1 MEISIDNNNDH
12 EIQISGDSSIKPT
25 DTINF
30 IKEPSK
36 SNLLGSP
43 KKYFSKPKPTLSTP
57 DIGIELLM
65 NNKKKLDSG
74 RSSRA
79 SNYSNDLLS
88 GGNNYSSDRYNS
100 DGDFSDIRSVKS
112 YGDNY
117 DRNRQSYSRDGNRDE
132 YNNYSDMD
140 GDDNISISSRR
151 SGRSGSFDDGDDRNG
166 DFQDEEVLSF
176 KQTQRKKRIYLYKLR
191 KLKTKHGCQLSR
203 EYTMD
208 DDLKDMIDEYR
219 DASVGQRYE
228 KSIIRNS
235 RKMLINFVS
244 GIEYLNKRFDPIGAK
259 LDGWSEQTMDDI
271 EDYDEVFEDLEEKYG
286 ESFEKISPEL
296 RLVSMVTGSAF
307 MFHLTNSL
315 FKNSMPGLDDIL
327 KQNPEL
333 MKNVQMAAMQNMSAN
348 PEVRNDPVMSSMLG
362 GFTEMAANKPAKQ
375 KAPSIPMPPVN
386 TGQLFRNPVD
396 TSGGKSMKGPSGV
409 DDILGDIY
417 GSGGGDTKNVSLTTQ
432 QPISTTTKKK
442 RGRPRKKINVI
453 DIQ

>member
-43 KKYFSKPKPTLSTP
+43 KKSFSKPKPTLSTP

-132 YNNYSDMD
+132 YNNYSNMD

-151 SGRSGSFDDGDDRNG
+151 SGRSGSFDDDDRNG

-228 KSIIRNS
+228 KSIRNS

-244 GIEYLNKRFDPIGAK
+244 GIEYLNKRFDPVGAK

-327 KQNPEL
+327 KQNPDL

-362 GFTEMAANKPAKQ
+362 GFTEMAASKPPKQ
-375 KAPSIPMPPVN
+375 KAPTIPMPPVN

-409 DDILGDIY
+409 DDILSDIY
-417 GSGGGDTKNVSLTTQ
+417 GSGGSDTKNVSLSIQ
-432 QPISTTTKKK
+432 QPSNNPPKKSK
-442 RGRPRKKINVI
+442 KGRPRKKINVI